1 MFPLLNLTL
10 KSLSNM
16 PITGAGFL
24 GSFSRRHGY
33 LSSPRPRYTR
43 SKAWWWFFCLFVF
56 SICPRIS
63 MRVLAQQSDLCGV
76 GMQMEALGTCSAWAT
91 ATVWSWPNHWNYSVP
106 RFLQL
111 WNGHNSP
118 SSFSSLLREV
128 DRRLPLHDE
137 GLTVPFCKV
146 QDFSSLNSLT
156 IVI

>member
-10 KSLSNM
+10 RVLVICQLQEQVFWEAPPEGMAIYLKSQ
-16 PITGAGFL
+16 A
-24 GSFSRRHGY
+24 H
-33 LSSPRPRYTR
+33 TR
-43 SKAWWWFFCLFVF
+43 SEAWWWFFCLFVF

-63 MRVLAQQSDLCGV
+63 VRVLAQQSDLCGV

-156 IVI
+156 IVFK